1 LRLQAPA
8 SEANGTFSAAR
19 RSECAAP
26 GMNNKIHFISG
37 LPRSGSTLLS
47 AILRKNPRF
56 HAGMTSP
63 VGAFVTGLLD
73 QVSAGSEFGPV
84 VTTAQRQ
91 RLLRGL
97 FASYYADKPEGGVIF
112 DTNRIWSARLPAVC
126 DLFPDAKVIACVR
139 NVAWVMDSIERLYRA
154 NPYENTRL
162 FGDAVERNTVYSR
175 VETLAQR
182 NRLVGF
188 AWTAIK
194 EAFYSEQAG
203 SLLVVDYDLLAN
215 APDKVLPLVYQFI
228 GEPWFE
234 GHDFGRVA
242 FDAPE
247 FDTALGVAGLHKV
260 RPEVSLKPR
269 RTVLPPD
276 LFAQYAHMNFWQD
289 GANSRASVITARPA
303 DPAAGAETPSL
314 PKQDKAP

>member
-1 LRLQAPA
+1 
-8 SEANGTFSAAR
+8 
-19 RSECAAP
+19 
-26 GMNNKIHFISG
+26 MNNKKIHFISG
-37 LPRSGSTLLS
+37 MPRSGSTLLS
-47 AILRKNPRF
+47 AILRQNPRF

-63 VGAFVTGLLD
+63 VGAFVSGLLE
-73 QVSAGSEFGPV
+73 QVGAGSEFGPV
-84 VTTAQRQ
+84 VTTEQRQ

-97 FASYYADKPEGGVIF
+97 FASYYADKPDGSVIF
-112 DTNRIWSARLPAVC
+112 DTNRVWSARLPVVR
-126 DLFPDAKVIACVR
+126 DMFPDAKVIACVR

-162 FGDAVERNTVYSR
+162 YNDATERNTVYSR
-175 VETLAQR
+175 VETLSQR

-215 APDKVLPLVYQFI
+215 VPGKVLPLIYQFI

-234 GHDFGRVA
+234 GHDFSNLA

-247 FDTALGVAGLHKV
+247 FDSALGVTGLHKV
-260 RPEVSLKPR
+260 RPEVALKPR

-276 LFAQYAHMNFWQD
+276 LFARYANMNFWQD
-289 GANSRASVITARPA
+289 GANSRASVISARPA
-303 DPAAGAETPSL
+303 DASADAEAPSQA
-314 PKQDKAP
+314 KQDKAA

>member
-1 LRLQAPA
+1 
-8 SEANGTFSAAR
+8 
-19 RSECAAP
+19 
-26 GMNNKIHFISG
+26 MNNKKIHFISG
-37 LPRSGSTLLS
+37 MPRSGSTLLS
-47 AILRKNPRF
+47 AILRQNPRF

-63 VGAFVTGLLD
+63 VGAFVSGLLE
-73 QVSAGSEFGPV
+73 QVGAGSEFGPV
-84 VTTAQRQ
+84 VTTEQRQ

-97 FASYYADKPEGGVIF
+97 FASYYADKPDGSVIF
-112 DTNRIWSARLPAVC
+112 DTNRVWSARLPAVR
-126 DLFPDAKVIACVR
+126 DMFPDAKVIACVR

-162 FGDAVERNTVYSR
+162 YNDATERNTVYSR
-175 VETLAQR
+175 VETLSQR

-215 APDKVLPLVYQFI
+215 APGKVLPLIYRFI

-234 GHDFGRVA
+234 GHDFSNLA

-247 FDTALGVAGLHKV
+247 FDSALGVTGLHKV
-260 RPEVSLKPR
+260 RPEVALKPR

-276 LFAQYAHMNFWQD
+276 LFAQYANMNFWQD
-289 GANSRASVITARPA
+289 GANSRASVISARPA
-303 DPAAGAETPSL
+303 DASADAEAPSQA
-314 PKQDKAP
+314 KQDKAA